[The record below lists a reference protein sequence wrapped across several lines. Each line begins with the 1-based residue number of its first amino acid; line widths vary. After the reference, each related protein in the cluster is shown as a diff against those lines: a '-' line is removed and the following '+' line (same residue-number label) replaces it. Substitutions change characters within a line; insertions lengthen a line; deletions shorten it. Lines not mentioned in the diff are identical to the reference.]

1 MPENMTICYD
11 EFFLNMFPN
20 IFLFSGLRLCE
31 YLFLSMQACLTVKP
45 VHFVKDQVI
54 DMKGIG
60 SVIGPLWF
68 RVSIRRLILGL
79 TEYVRLVVTVNM
91 NESS

>member
-1 MPENMTICYD
+1 M
-11 EFFLNMFPN
+11 
-20 IFLFSGLRLCE
+20 
-31 YLFLSMQACLTVKP
+31 KP

-60 SVIGPLWF
+60 SVIGPLRL

-79 TEYVRLVVTVNM
+79 TEYVQCLVVAVNM